1 MTRRR
6 EPTSPYNPL
15 EHLRSASSPSAEPRP
30 VPSAGQPPVAADPP
44 PSGASTR
51 ARRMPCIRVGL
62 RPDRKLA
69 FERLCHELAGQLGT
83 SLPPSQLLRV
93 CCDLLVAHQDVFL
106 TEAHALRSL
115 HRPPNDD
122 HAAMRRFE
130 QELQTLLLRV
140 LRVALCAR
148 GLSM

>member
-6 EPTSPYNPL
+6 EPQSPYNPL
-15 EHLRSASSPSAEPRP
+15 EHFRSAPTDSVDALAAPR
-30 VPSAGQPPVAADPP
+30 AAPPTVNPAA
-44 PSGASTR
+44 ASHGPTIR

-69 FERLCHELAGQLGT
+69 FERFCHDLAGQLGT

-106 TEAHALRSL
+106 SEAHTLRPL

-130 QELQTLLLRV
+130 QDLHTLVLRV

-148 GLSM
+148 VQSM